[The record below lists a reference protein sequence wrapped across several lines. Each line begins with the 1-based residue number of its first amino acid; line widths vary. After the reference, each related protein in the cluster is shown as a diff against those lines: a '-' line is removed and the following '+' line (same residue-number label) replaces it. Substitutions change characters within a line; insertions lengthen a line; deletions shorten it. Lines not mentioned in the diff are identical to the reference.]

1 MTKNIN
7 SFFSLDIKIN
17 SLELTNFRGITSLNL
32 ALDPNLTVI
41 IGDNGAGKTTIL
53 DAAANL
59 LKKWVG
65 VITGK
70 EQSENIIFHQS
81 DIKNDE
87 QNLHVG
93 LEVFYNLNISEDFFE
108 YSDSYDESLDD
119 EPNQIFNTTYS
130 VSNISFG
137 LGLTRGDTA
146 FQEDEFTD
154 DDAIFATKFTEARRY
169 LSDAVVKKAAINLP
183 ILAYYSS
190 VRNSSNFD
198 SFIQKNN
205 TDRFELLTTYDNAL
219 TGEAFN
225 FATFYRWFEWQYN
238 KSGHNIENNRLLK
251 VVCDSIYSVLSY
263 GDAQYSNL
271 SINYDLPNGELC
283 IEKAGQILRVNQ
295 FSSGEKS
302 IFALVADLARRL
314 AIANP
319 EATEPLK
326 GSGIV
331 LVDEIDLHLHPRWQR
346 ALMPALSETFPN
358 IQWVVTTHS
367 PLLLGQVHKQNIAI
381 LNNGIVNQPN
391 EETFGKDLNR
401 LLQIFTVSKYP
412 QDIQDKI
419 TNMFRYLELEK
430 IAEAKPIYD
439 ELREMWGDNDAVVLE
454 AEVLFDYYNDSHEVN
469 S

>member
-59 LKKWVG
+59 LKIWVG

-119 EPNQIFNTTYS
+119 EPNQIFDTTYS
-130 VSNISFG
+130 ASNISFG

-146 FQEDEFTD
+146 FEEDEFTD

-198 SFIQKNN
+198 SFVQKSSN
-205 TDRFELLTTYDNAL
+205 DRFELLTAYDNAL

-302 IFALVADLARRL
+302 IFALVADLSRRL

-319 EATEPLK
+319 SATAPLK
-326 GSGIV
+326 GNGIV

-346 ALMPALSETFPN
+346 ALMPALRATFEN

-367 PLLLGQVHKQNIAI
+367 PQI
-381 LNNGIVNQPN
+381 LSSLERYQLRIITNGN
-391 EETFGKDLNR
+391 L
-401 LLQIFTVSKYP
+401 
-412 QDIQDKI
+412 QDISPYIKGRDINSINKDVFDINIHNEVYRKRIQNFYDLLDNDNK
-419 TNMFRYLELEK
+419 NAASKALELLIE
-430 IAEAKPIYD
+430 D
-439 ELREMWGDNDAVVLE
+439 WGHNDI
-454 AEVLFDYYNDSHEVN
+454 EVIRAQSYFDIF
-469 S
+469 